1 LTLLIKH
8 EPICSPLFFVNN
20 YPQNESE
27 PQVISHTGLVLVNNC
42 YSDHEHPE
50 VFPQPS
56 QTKHEPAIRIFT
68 PQVMHRGAS
77 DLTPLIFS
85 KSSIEEPTPLPASG
99 ALSIFTCTGAFAT
112 GLKDAD
118 CAAAAATI
126 SLIPDGFKESGV
138 YSPVSSA
145 RWRSDDV

>member
-1 LTLLIKH
+1 
-8 EPICSPLFFVNN
+8 
-20 YPQNESE
+20 
-27 PQVISHTGLVLVNNC
+27 VISHTGLALIINR
-42 YSDHEHPE
+42 YSDYEHPE
-50 VFPQPS
+50 VLPQPS

-68 PQVMHRGAS
+68 PQVMQRGAS

-85 KSSIEEPTPLPASG
+85 KSSIDEPTPLPSAG
-99 ALSIFTCTGAFAT
+99 ALSIFTATGAFAT

-118 CAAAAATI
+118 CAAAATI
-126 SLIPDGFKESGV
+126 SLIADGSGV